1 MKCKD
6 IMTKSVKMCDKACT
20 AKDAAQ
26 IMKKINAGVVPVVDE
41 NDIVTGIVTDRD
53 ITLHTV
59 AEGKDPS
66 KVKIHDF
73 MTKHVVTVNEDDLI
87 DEAIKLMKENKV
99 RRLPVVD
106 ENNKLTGIISLG
118 DVVVL
123 SDFEEE
129 SVEEALEQ
137 ISEPI
142 SGAK

>member
-6 IMTKSVKMCDKACT
+6 IMTKSVKMCDKECT

-26 IMKKINAGVVPVVDE
+26 IMKKVNTGAVPVV
-41 NDIVTGIVTDRD
+41 NDNDHVTGIITDRD

-66 KVKIHDF
+66 KVKIHDI
-73 MTKHVVTVNEDDLI
+73 MTKHVVTVNENDLL
-87 DEAIKLMKENKV
+87 DEAIVKMKENKV

-106 ENNKLTGIISLG
+106 DNNKLTGIISLG
-118 DVVVL
+118 DIAVL
-123 SDFEEE
+123 SDIQEHE
-129 SVEEALEQ
+129 VIEALEQ

>member
-6 IMTKSVKMCDKACT
+6 IMTKSIKMCNNTCT
-20 AKDAAQ
+20 AQEAAQ
-26 IMKKINAGVVPVVDE
+26 IMRKINSGVVPIVNN
-41 NDIVTGIVTDRD
+41 NDQVTGIVTDRD

-66 KVKIHDF
+66 KIKIQDF
-73 MTKHVVTVNEDDLI
+73 MTKHVVTVQENELI
-87 DEAIKLMKENKV
+87 DEAIKKMKENKV

-106 ENNKLTGIISLG
+106 SQNKLKGIISLG
-118 DVVVL
+118 DIAVL
-123 SDFEEE
+123 SEQEHQTF
-129 SVEEALEQ
+129 EALEQ

>member
-6 IMTKSVKMCDKACT
+6 IMTKSIKMCNNTCT
-20 AKDAAQ
+20 AQEAAQ
-26 IMKKINAGVVPVVDE
+26 IMRKINSGVVPIVNN
-41 NDIVTGIVTDRD
+41 NDQVTGIVTDRD

-66 KVKIHDF
+66 KIKIQDF
-73 MTKHVVTVNEDDLI
+73 MTKHVVTVQENELI
-87 DEAIKLMKENKV
+87 DEAIKKMKENKV

-106 ENNKLTGIISLG
+106 NQNKLKGIISLG
-118 DVVVL
+118 DIAVL
-123 SDFEEE
+123 SEQEHQTF
-129 SVEEALEQ
+129 EALEQ

>member
-6 IMTKSVKMCDKACT
+6 IMTKSVKMCDKECT

-26 IMKKINAGVVPVVDE
+26 IMKKVNTGAVPVVDE
-41 NDIVTGIVTDRD
+41 NDHITGIITDRD

-66 KVKIHDF
+66 KIKIHDI
-73 MTKHVVTVNEDDLI
+73 MTKHVVTVREDELLD
-87 DEAIKLMKENKV
+87 DAIVKMKENKV

-106 ENNKLTGIISLG
+106 NNNKLAGMISLG
-118 DVVVL
+118 DIAVL
-123 SDFEEE
+123 SDITEHEV
-129 SVEEALEQ
+129 VETLEQ

>member
-1 MKCKD
+1 MKCED
-6 IMTKSVKMCDKACT
+6 IMTKSIKMCDSNCT

-26 IMKKINAGVVPVVDE
+26 IMKKINSGVVPIVDE
-41 NDIVTGIVTDRD
+41 KDHVIGIVTDRD

-73 MTKHVVTVNEDDLI
+73 MTKHVVTVQESDLLDD
-87 DEAIKLMKENKV
+87 AIHKMKENKV
-99 RRLPVVD
+99 RRLPVVN
-106 ENNKLTGIISLG
+106 ENSELTGIISIG
-118 DVVVL
+118 DIAVL
-123 SDFEEE
+123 TDAQQETF
-129 SVEEALEQ
+129 EALEQ